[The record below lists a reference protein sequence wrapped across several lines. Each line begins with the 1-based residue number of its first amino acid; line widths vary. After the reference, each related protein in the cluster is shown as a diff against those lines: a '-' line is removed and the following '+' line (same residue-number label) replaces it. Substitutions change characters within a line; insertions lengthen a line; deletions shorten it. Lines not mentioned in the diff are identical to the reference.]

1 MSERTE
7 KLQNVNLW
15 DELIAL
21 RDEQRERKKTAIQV
35 VRRSDLPLETNS
47 QGLMRWYMHPAITD
61 TVLSTLCMYEQEI
74 PPRSRSGRL
83 KFQGG
88 QVMFIVEGEGYT
100 VIDGTKH
107 HWKARDVLN
116 LPLKKDG
123 ITVQHFN
130 ASSNEPARFLVVEP
144 NLFAAT
150 GVDRGSGFEQI
161 EPSPDCK
168 P

>member
-7 KLQNVNLW
+7 KLRKVNLW
-15 DELIAL
+15 NELIAL
-21 RDEQRERKKTAIQV
+21 RDAQRERRKTAVQV
-35 VRRSDLPLETNS
+35 VRRTELPLETNS
-47 QGLMRWYMHPAITD
+47 QGLMRWYMHPAIMD
-61 TVLSTLCMYEQEI
+61 TVLSTLSIYEQEI

-88 QVMFIVEGEGYT
+88 QVMFIIEGEGYT
-100 VIDGTKH
+100 VIDGFKH
-107 HWKARDVLN
+107 HWKTRDVLN
-116 LPLKKDG
+116 LPLKRDG

-130 ASSNEPARFLVVEP
+130 SSSEKPARFLAVEP

-150 GVDRGSGFEQI
+150 SVDRGAGFDQL
-161 EPSPDCK
+161 EPSPDFK